1 MLAKLWLNTVVA
13 EAATASAHAKVLKQ
27 TQLLRTLF
35 LAKYVTAAAAAT
47 AARTVPVN
55 SVKLPETD
63 SLKSLDALTLIRL
76 IPN

>member
-13 EAATASAHAKVLKQ
+13 EAATESAHAKVLKQ
-27 TQLLRTLF
+27 TQLFRTLF
-35 LAKYVTAAAAAT
+35 LAKYVTAVAAAT
-47 AARTVPVN
+47 AARIAPVN
-55 SVKLPETD
+55 SVKLKTD

>member
-13 EAATASAHAKVLKQ
+13 GAATESAHAKVLKQ
-27 TQLLRTLF
+27 TQLFRTLF
-35 LAKYVTAAAAAT
+35 LAKYVTAVAAAT

-63 SLKSLDALTLIRL
+63 SFSFLYALTLIRL